1 MTALVAI
8 AVLLSLFGFIARGV
22 ARGKTTA
29 LDRCVT
35 LALQSSVDPSRPIG
49 PAWAQEAARDIT
61 SLGSIIVVVITTA
74 AVAGYLFLAHK
85 PGVAWL
91 MLLAVG
97 GGIALNNL
105 LKLVFARQ
113 RPDVITPSARVFT
126 TSFPSGHAT
135 LSAIAYLTIGAL
147 LSRASPS
154 AAVSLYLMVLAVFL
168 TVLVGFSRIYLGVH
182 YPTDVLAGWC
192 IGAAWAIL
200 CWVLMAWLQSQ
211 GQVEP
216 AGALTTTTASIS
228 PDLRAHSGL
237 SSERECEHH
246 LYPQRGLRSRGSGSC
261 AHSPHIERARRA
273 GASDRDPN
281 WRRARVLSEACRQ

>member
-1 MTALVAI
+1 MTALLAI
-8 AVLLSLFGFIARGV
+8 AVLLALFGFIAHEV
-22 ARGKTTA
+22 ASGKTTA
-29 LDRCVT
+29 LDRCVIR
-35 LALQSSVDPSRPIG
+35 ALRSAADPSRPIG

-91 MLLAVG
+91 MVLAVG

-113 RPDVITPSARVFT
+113 RPNVISSVRVFT

-147 LSRASPS
+147 LSRAAPS
-154 AAVSLYLMVLAVFL
+154 AAVSLYLLVLAVFL
-168 TVLVGFSRIYLGVH
+168 TVLIGSSRIYLGVH
-182 YPTDVLAGWC
+182 YPTDVIAGWC
-192 IGAAWAIL
+192 VGAAWAIF

-216 AGALTTTTASIS
+216 SGALTTSIASIS
-228 PDLRAHSGL
+228 SRAWWSI
-237 SSERECEHH
+237 
-246 LYPQRGLRSRGSGSC
+246 Q
-261 AHSPHIERARRA
+261 
-273 GASDRDPN
+273 
-281 WRRARVLSEACRQ
+281 

>member
-1 MTALVAI
+1 LTALFAI
-8 AVLLSLFGFIARGV
+8 AVLLSLFGFIAHEV
-22 ARGKTTA
+22 AGGEPTS
-29 LDRCVT
+29 LDRRVT
-35 LALQSSVDPSRPIG
+35 LALRSSADPSRPIG
-49 PAWAQEAARDIT
+49 PAWLQEAARDVT

-74 AVAGYLFLAHK
+74 AVAGYLSQTHR

-105 LKLVFARQ
+105 LKLVFARR
-113 RPDVITPSARVFT
+113 RPNVITSSARVFT

-192 IGAAWAIL
+192 IGAAWAIF
-200 CWVLMAWLQSQ
+200 CWVLMAWLQNQ

-216 AGALTTTTASIS
+216 ASALTTTAAAIT
-228 PDLRAHSGL
+228 
-237 SSERECEHH
+237 
-246 LYPQRGLRSRGSGSC
+246 
-261 AHSPHIERARRA
+261 
-273 GASDRDPN
+273 RDPKGP
-281 WRRARVLSEACRQ
+281 WRSIR

>member
-1 MTALVAI
+1 LTALFAI
-8 AVLLSLFGFIARGV
+8 AVLLSLFGFIAHEV
-22 ARGKTTA
+22 AGGAPTA

-35 LALQSSVDPSRPIG
+35 LALRSSADPSRPIG
-49 PAWAQEAARDIT
+49 PAWLQEAARDLT

-74 AVAGYLFLAHK
+74 AVAGYLFQTHR

-105 LKLVFARQ
+105 LKLVFARR
-113 RPDVITPSARVFT
+113 RPNVITSSARVFT

-154 AAVSLYLMVLAVFL
+154 AAVSLYLMALAVFL

-192 IGAAWAIL
+192 IGAAWAIF
-200 CWVLMAWLQSQ
+200 CWVLMAWLQNQ

-216 AGALTTTTASIS
+216 ASALTMTAAAIT
-228 PDLRAHSGL
+228 
-237 SSERECEHH
+237 
-246 LYPQRGLRSRGSGSC
+246 
-261 AHSPHIERARRA
+261 
-273 GASDRDPN
+273 RDPKGP
-281 WRRARVLSEACRQ
+281 WWCIR

>member
-1 MTALVAI
+1 LTALFAI
-8 AVLLSLFGFIARGV
+8 ALLLFLFGFIAREV
-22 ARGKTTA
+22 AGGAPTA
-29 LDRCVT
+29 LDRSVT
-35 LALQSSVDPSRPIG
+35 LALRSSADPSRPIG
-49 PAWAQEAARDIT
+49 PAWVQEAARDIT

-97 GGIALNNL
+97 GGITLNNL

-113 RPDVITPSARVFT
+113 RPHAITSAPRVFT

-154 AAVSLYLMVLAVFL
+154 AAISLYLMALAVFL
-168 TVLVGFSRIYLGVH
+168 TVLIGFSRIYLGVH

-192 IGAAWAIL
+192 IGAAWAIF
-200 CWVLMAWLQSQ
+200 CWVLMAWLQNQ

-216 AGALTTTTASIS
+216 AGAPTVTAAIL
-228 PDLRAHSGL
+228 P
-237 SSERECEHH
+237 
-246 LYPQRGLRSRGSGSC
+246 
-261 AHSPHIERARRA
+261 
-273 GASDRDPN
+273 
-281 WRRARVLSEACRQ
+281 

>member
-1 MTALVAI
+1 MTALLAI
-8 AVLLSLFGFIARGV
+8 AVLLFLFGFIAHQV
-22 ARGKTTA
+22 AGRKPTA
-29 LDRCVT
+29 LDRCVP
-35 LALQSSVDPSRPIG
+35 LALRSSADPSCPIG
-49 PAWAQEAARDIT
+49 PAWVQEAARDIT

-74 AVAGYLFLAHK
+74 AVAGYLFLDHK

-91 MLLAVG
+91 MVLAVG

-154 AAVSLYLMVLAVFL
+154 AALSLYLMVLAVFL
-168 TVLVGFSRIYLGVH
+168 TVLIGFSRIYLGVH

-192 IGAAWAIL
+192 IGAAWAIF
-200 CWVLMAWLQSQ
+200 CWMLMAWLQNQ
-211 GQVEP
+211 GQVEAP
-216 AGALTTTTASIS
+216 GALAITIASLR
-228 PDLRAHSGL
+228 DLQGPRWSN
-237 SSERECEHH
+237 R
-246 LYPQRGLRSRGSGSC
+246 
-261 AHSPHIERARRA
+261 
-273 GASDRDPN
+273 
-281 WRRARVLSEACRQ
+281 